1 MWVLLLCAV
10 QIPSSSPSSLLS
22 ARCECS
28 TNIVHCFINERE
40 FFRTERME
48 CLHSTSNVI
57 HFRASARYSTLLP
70 QCESLFCFCS
80 LGISSLQNAFAPF
93 HFQFIPVRV
102 NVFCHLFERKA
113 DIGECVCACEHR
125 AHNVYLPNVTFTNVY
140 KKTFVLRTKYNV
152 IFPSYDFFMYNTYIP
167 LLFTHS
173 STLCSFFWLCLCFI
187 SSPCQCHTH
196 IHTHS
201 LTHTLISHGKCRQQR
216 RQRTNKEQEN
226 QEQKTQT
233 SEAVEQQRTEEKET
247 KNYYYRKLK

>member
-40 FFRTERME
+40 FFRKERME

-152 IFPSYDFFMYNTYIP
+152 IFPSYDFLMYNTYIP

-196 IHTHS
+196 IHTLPQS
-201 LTHTLISHGKCRQQR
+201 YIDITWQMQAA
-216 RQRTNKEQEN
+216 
-226 QEQKTQT
+226 KT
-233 SEAVEQQRTEEKET
+233 SAHQQRTRKSRAKNANVRSSGTAKNWGKGNEK
-247 KNYYYRKLK
+247 LLL